1 MALRLKW
8 DKESPADS
16 KSVAILVG
24 AVLGVMAL
32 TYFLIAFTDLK
43 RTIPGY
49 PSRETR
55 LAAIENVNKVDSL
68 SKVIEMWAFQVG
80 NIQRI
85 VNGQEPIAPDSTGNA
100 PVVREF
106 DEASRASFAANDSL
120 LREEILRQEA
130 FNVAIGKSVISQIEG
145 MHFFTPIK
153 GVIAVPFDAKKGHA
167 YLDIASESEKIVY
180 SIYDG
185 TVINSYWSDGSEN
198 VIMIQHGNNLVS
210 VYKHTEKLLKQTGDK
225 VTAGTPIAVVSD
237 VATNGAHLYLE
248 LWHEGRPIDPAD
260 YIKF

>member
-1 MALRLKW
+1 MALRLIR
-8 DKESPADS
+8 DKESHPDS
-16 KSVAILVG
+16 KTTAILAG
-24 AVLGVMAL
+24 TVLGIMAL
-32 TYFLIAFTDLK
+32 TYFLIAFTGIK

-68 SKVIEMWAFQVG
+68 SKVIDMWAFQIA

-85 VNGQEPIAPDSTGNA
+85 VNGQEPVAPDSTGNA
-100 PVVREF
+100 PAVREI
-106 DEASRASFAANDSL
+106 DDASRAAFAANDSL

-130 FNVAIGKSVISQIEG
+130 FNVSTGKSVISQIEG

-153 GVIAVPFDAKKGHA
+153 GVIAAPFDESKGHPF
-167 YLDIASESEKIVY
+167 LDIASETEKMVY
-180 SIYDG
+180 AVYDG
-185 TVINSYWSDGSEN
+185 TVINSYWSDLSEN
-198 VIMIQHGNNLVS
+198 VIMIQHRNNLVS
-210 VYKHTEKLLKQTGDK
+210 VYKHTAKLLKGTGDR

-237 VATNGAHLYLE
+237 VATDGAHLYLE
-248 LWHEGRPIDPAD
+248 FWHEGKAIDPAD

>member
-1 MALRLKW
+1 MALRLNW
-8 DKESPADS
+8 DKERHPDS
-16 KSVAILVG
+16 KTVAIL
-24 AVLGVMAL
+24 AASVLGIMAL
-32 TYFLIAFTDLK
+32 TYILIAFTGLK

-55 LAAIENVNKVDSL
+55 LATIENVNKVDSL
-68 SKVIEMWAFQVG
+68 SKVIDMWAFQVG

-85 VNGQEPIAPDSTGNA
+85 VNGQEPLPPDSTGKA
-100 PVVREF
+100 PAAREY
-106 DEASRASFAANDSL
+106 DEATRAAFAANDSI

-130 FNVAIGKSVISQIEG
+130 FNVSIGKSTISQIEG

-153 GVIAVPFDAKKGHA
+153 GVIAAPFDEKTGHPF
-167 YLDIASESEKIVY
+167 LDIASETEKIVY
-180 SIYDG
+180 AVYDG
-185 TVINSYWSDGSEN
+185 TVINSYWSDLAEN
-198 VIMIQHGNNLVS
+198 VIMIQHRNNLVS
-210 VYKHTEKLLKQTGDK
+210 VYKHTAKLLKNTGDK

-248 LWHEGRPIDPAD
+248 FWHEGKAIDPAD